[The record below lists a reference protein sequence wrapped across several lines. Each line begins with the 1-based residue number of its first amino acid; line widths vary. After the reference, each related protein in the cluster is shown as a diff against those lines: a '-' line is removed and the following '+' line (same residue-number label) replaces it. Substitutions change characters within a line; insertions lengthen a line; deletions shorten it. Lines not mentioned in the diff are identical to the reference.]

1 MLTTPQ
7 VGHRNAALMMTK
19 GETWQSLT
27 DSKGGAAVVLD
38 DPTAVENEYPTN
50 KSGLISLTWIRS
62 RMLESQCPQGKRC
75 QLRTKPIAERNDSG
89 AKAKRVQ
96 K

>member
-19 GETWQSLT
+19 GETSAVN

-62 RMLESQCPQGKRC
+62 RML
-75 QLRTKPIAERNDSG
+75 
-89 AKAKRVQ
+89 RV
-96 K
+96 